1 MPTLQRHRRS
11 ATASGAQFST
21 SAFSSNSINNNSN
34 ITSKQWRHRRSA
46 APALLEGV
54 LQWLWV
60 RDHQ

>member
-11 ATASGAQFST
+11 ATASDAQFST
-21 SAFSSNSINNNSN
+21 NAFSSNSINNSN
-34 ITSKQWRHRRSA
+34 ITSKRWRHQRSA

>member
-11 ATASGAQFST
+11 VTASGAQFST
-21 SAFSSNSINNNSN
+21 NAFSSNSISSSN
-34 ITSKQWRHRRSA
+34 ITSKQWRHQRSA

-60 RDHQ
+60 RGHQ